1 MTTRPLDTAP
11 FGNTALPR
19 RSLAVAQDPPKG
31 PRMSPEA
38 GFRNTEPTARQV
50 TELLQRWA
58 AFRVTHPPKVL
69 GLLRDLCS
77 SSVPLF
83 LGPLPGGT
91 CSAWI
96 WSVDVN
102 STLLHVGLE
111 CDPSQ
116 LEIVRGA
123 QAVWAAAYL
132 GEHKI
137 QFLLVV
143 RRVEVGPRHT
153 VLPTELY
160 RLPRRASLRVRRLG
174 SGSVRAR
181 VKLPEWPGEHQ
192 LVEVL
197 DISEQGCA
205 LHWPLTA
212 MPLASGQVIEG
223 VEFMLD
229 EDAYFF
235 ADLEVRHVRERA
247 AEPGAFSLG
256 CRFVLIAD
264 QAVQTLV
271 AWMRGGR
278 RQGLLTLDLS

>member
-1 MTTRPLDTAP
+1 
-11 FGNTALPR
+11 
-19 RSLAVAQDPPKG
+19 
-31 PRMSPEA
+31 MSPDA
-38 GFRNTEPTARQV
+38 DFRNTEPTAKQV
-50 TELLQRWA
+50 TDLLQRWA
-58 AFRVTHPPKVL
+58 PFRVTHPPKVL

-83 LGPLPGGT
+83 LGPLPGGA

-102 STLLHVGLE
+102 STLLHVGLD

-123 QAVWAAAYL
+123 QAIWAAAYL

-143 RRVEVGPRHT
+143 RRVEAGPRHT
-153 VLPTELY
+153 VLKASLPTELY
-160 RLPRRASLRVRRLG
+160 RLPRRTSLRVRRGG

-181 VKLPEWPGEHQ
+181 LKLPDWPGEHQ
-192 LVEVL
+192 MVEVL
-197 DISEQGCA
+197 DVSEQGCA
-205 LHWPLTA
+205 LHWPVTA
-212 MPLASGQVIEG
+212 TPLASGQVIEG

-229 EDAYFF
+229 EDAFFF
-235 ADLEVRHVRERA
+235 ADLEVRHVREM
-247 AEPGAFSLG
+247 PGGRGAVSLG
-256 CRFVLIAD
+256 CRFLVIAD
-264 QAVQTLV
+264 QAVQMLV

-278 RQGLLTLDLS
+278 RRQGLLTLDMS